1 MPPQSPASSDL
12 SDIPQQSVKKRR
24 ISLSSLSDE
33 DGNDDD
39 DDDEEEDRP
48 LAARITAGSRS
59 VPGKRSGKQAPG
71 KKSKKSHT
79 IQNGAEPSDHDPR
92 PPTTNGWTNGINGYE
107 TRIKAEEKMDEGQL
121 TRLTAGV
128 PMDAVGRPSAAVRFS
143 VIIII
148 AAHSRYIKA
157 PNEDRETLSD

>member
-1 MPPQSPASSDL
+1 M
-12 SDIPQQSVKKRR
+12 
-24 ISLSSLSDE
+24 SDE
-33 DGNDDD
+33 DGNDDDD

-79 IQNGAEPSDHDPR
+79 VQNGAESSDHEPR
-92 PPTTNGWTNGINGYE
+92 PPATNGWTNGINGHE
-107 TRIKAEEKMDEGQL
+107 TRIKVEEKMDEGQL

-128 PMDAVGRPSAAVRFS
+128 PMDAVGRSSAAVRFKS
-143 VIIII
+143 SLSL
-148 AAHSRYIKA
+148 AAHPCHIVA
-157 PNEDRETLSD
+157 LDEDRETLSD

>member
-1 MPPQSPASSDL
+1 M
-12 SDIPQQSVKKRR
+12 
-24 ISLSSLSDE
+24 SDE
-33 DGNDDD
+33 DVNDNDDD
-39 DDDEEEDRP
+39 DEEDRP

-79 IQNGAEPSDHDPR
+79 VPNGAESSDHESR
-92 PPTTNGWTNGINGYE
+92 PPTTNGWTNGTNGYE
-107 TRIKAEEKMDEGQL
+107 TRIKVEEKMDEGQL

-128 PMDAVGRPSAAVRFS
+128 PMDAVGRSSAAVGLQ

-148 AAHSRYIKA
+148 AAYACYIIA
-157 PNEDRETLSD
+157 SNEDGETFSD